1 MRDASSIKLA
11 HWLTG
16 RRIIPVVSRP
26 SPARVRTGHGWR
38 VVARLPRHC
47 LLRLQLQD
55 ISLSLTAF
63 DRRPSPC
70 QPRTRRRHT
79 LLHGVH
85 GVAERCS
92 VDRCYVCRT
101 SGKRKFKSVMPD
113 YVIRC
118 FQLAHKGGF
127 SAY

>member
-1 MRDASSIKLA
+1 MQVYKVGPLA
-11 HWLTG
+11 DWAQDYPRCFTPLALQECVPDMG
-16 RRIIPVVSRP
+16 GVMWPVC
-26 SPARVRTGHGWR
+26 HE
-38 VVARLPRHC
+38 HC

-70 QPRTRRRHT
+70 QPRTHRRHT

-85 GVAERCS
+85 VVAERCS

-101 SGKRKFKSVMPD
+101 SDKRKFKSVMPD

-127 SAY
+127 STY